1 MTGLNKTGFFSHL
14 TYSLVAVFLIIG
26 GYLQMANAAPAL
38 VETPSLKDAVA
49 AKSLPA
55 VAQRLPSVPRVID
68 LSKSKR
74 TPGKHGG
81 SLKMLMGKQKD
92 IRMMTVYG
100 YARLVVYNQ
109 DLGLTAD
116 ILENFEVVD
125 NRIFTLHLRPGHK
138 WSDGHPFTSEDFR
151 YFWEDVAT
159 DDDLSRGTMNKNL
172 MANSKPPRFE
182 VIDETTVR
190 YTWDDPN
197 PEFLPALAGSRPL
210 YIYRPAHYLKP
221 FHAKYGDI
229 EKLNA
234 HAKTVGSR
242 NWAAVHRRISRQYRP
257 ENPKLPSL
265 QPWYNSTKP
274 PSDRFTFVRNPFFH
288 RIDTIGQQL
297 PYIDKV
303 LIDLGSAKIIPTKTG
318 AGEAD
323 LQARYLRFDNYT
335 FLKQGEKRHNY
346 KVHLWRKANG
356 AQIALFPNLNAEDK
370 IWGPLLRDVRFRRA
384 LSLAIDRH
392 EINQVIYYGLAN
404 ESANTILPGFPLY
417 KSEYQNAWASFDIKA
432 ANKLLD
438 EIGMTKRNDKN
449 IRLLPDGQPAELV
462 VETAGE
468 DTEQTDV
475 LELIR
480 DSWAKIGISLFT
492 RASQR
497 DVFRA
502 RIHAGQTLMS
512 VWSGIENAIANPNM
526 SPTEF
531 APTSGEQLQ
540 WPLWGKHVQSGGKAG
555 QAITDASAQKLL
567 DLYRSWRT
575 ADSEK
580 DRTIIWH
587 KILKISAEQVFSIG
601 IVNSTK
607 QPVVVSNNLK
617 NVPAKSIYNWEPGAY
632 FGYQMMDTF
641 WMEEA
646 AQ

>member
-1 MTGLNKTGFFSHL
+1 MTRLTKTNFQTFFLSVAVALFIGLNVLATN
-14 TYSLVAVFLIIG
+14 AVSS
-26 GYLQMANAAPAL
+26 PAL
-38 VETPSLKDAVA
+38 IETPSLEAAVA
-49 AKSLPA
+49 AKTLPA
-55 VAQRLPSVPRVID
+55 VGERLPQNPRVID
-68 LSKSKR
+68 LALSKR
-74 TPGKHGG
+74 VPGKHGG
-81 SLKMLMGKQKD
+81 SIKMLMGKQKD

-100 YARLVVYNQ
+100 YARLVIYNAE
-109 DLGLTAD
+109 LGLSPD
-116 ILENFEVVD
+116 ILESFEVED

-138 WSDGHPFTSEDFR
+138 WSDGHPFTTEDFR

-159 DDDLSRGTMNKNL
+159 NEALSRGTMHKNL
-172 MANSKPPRFE
+172 LANNKPPRFE
-182 VIDETTVR
+182 VLDETTVR
-190 YTWDDPN
+190 YTWDAPN

-221 FHAKYGDI
+221 FHEKYGDV
-229 EKLNA
+229 EKLNVA
-234 HAKTVGSR
+234 AKTKGSR
-242 NWAAVHRRISRQYRP
+242 NWASVHRRISRQYRP

-274 PSDRFTFVRNPFFH
+274 PSDRFTFVRNPFYH

-297 PYIDKV
+297 PYLDKV
-303 LIDLGSAKIIPTKTG
+303 IIDLGSPRIIPTKTG

-370 IWGPLLRDVRFRRA
+370 TWGPLLRDVRFRRA

-417 KSEYQNAWASFDIKA
+417 RSEYQHAWTAFDIKA

-438 EIGMTKRNDKN
+438 DIGLTKRNDKN
-449 IRLLPDGQPAELV
+449 IRLLPDGQVAELI

-468 DTEQTDV
+468 ETEQTDV

-526 SPTEF
+526 SPTEI

-540 WPLWGKHVQSGGKAG
+540 WPLWGKYVQSGGKSG
-555 QAITDASAQKLL
+555 QPISDPEAQMLL
-567 DLYRSWRT
+567 DLYRSWRVAT
-575 ADSEK
+575 TEK
-580 DRTIIWH
+580 ERTEIWH
-587 KILKISAEQVFSIG
+587 KMLKISAEQVFSIG
-601 IVNSTK
+601 IVNRTQ
-607 QPVVVSNNLK
+607 QPVVVANSLH
-617 NVPAKSIYNWEPGAY
+617 NVPADGIYNWEPGAY
-632 FGYQMMDTF
+632 FGHYMMDTF
-641 WMEEA
+641 WVEEKA
-646 AQ
+646 K

>member
-1 MTGLNKTGFFSHL
+1 MNQIVKTCLRSLFLCTLVATFIGFTGLFP
-14 TYSLVAVFLIIG
+14 VE
-26 GYLQMANAAPAL
+26 AAPSL
-38 VETPSLKDAVA
+38 VETPSLQEAVTA
-49 AKSLPA
+49 GSLPP
-55 VAQRLPSVPRVID
+55 VAQRLPQVPRVID
-68 LSKSKR
+68 LAKSKR
-74 TPGKHGG
+74 SPGKHGG
-81 SLKMLMGKQKD
+81 SMKMLMGKQKD

-100 YARLVVYNQ
+100 YARLVIYGD
-109 DLGLTAD
+109 DLNMSPD
-116 ILENFEVVD
+116 ILESFEVED

-151 YFWEDVAT
+151 YFWEDVANSEE
-159 DDDLSRGTMNKNL
+159 LSRGTLNKNL
-172 MANSKPPRFE
+172 MANKKPPRFE

-190 YTWDDPN
+190 YSWDDPN

-221 FHAKYGDI
+221 FHAKYADVN
-229 EKLNA
+229 KLNA
-234 HAKTVGSR
+234 DAKAKGSR
-242 NWAAVHRRISRQYRP
+242 NWASVHRRISRQYRP
-257 ENPKLPSL
+257 ENPDLPSL

-274 PSDRFTFVRNPFFH
+274 PSDRFTFVRNPYYH

-297 PYIDKV
+297 PYLDKV
-303 LIDLGSAKIIPTKTG
+303 IIDLGSAKIIPTKTG

-335 FLKQGEKRHNY
+335 FLKQGEKRHGY

-356 AQIALFPNLNAEDK
+356 AQIALFPNLNAENK
-370 IWGPLLRDVRFRRA
+370 TWGTLLRDVRFRRA

-417 KSEYQNAWASFDIKA
+417 KPEYQNAWTAFDIKA
-432 ANKLLD
+432 ANRLLD
-438 EIGMTKRNDKN
+438 DIGLIKRNDKN
-449 IRLLPDGQPAELV
+449 IRLLPNGQPAELI

-502 RIHAGQTLMS
+502 RIHAGKTLMS

-540 WPLWGKHVQSGGKAG
+540 WPLWGKYTQTGGKAG
-555 QAITDASAQKLL
+555 QAITDPKATELL
-567 DLYRSWRT
+567 QLYQSWRIAT
-575 ADSEK
+575 NEEK
-580 DRTIIWH
+580 RTEIWH
-587 KILKISAEQVFSIG
+587 AILKISADQVYSIG
-601 IVNSTK
+601 IVNSTQ
-607 QPVVVSNNLK
+607 QPVVVGKTLK
-617 NVPAKSIYNWEPGAY
+617 NVPADGIYNWEPGAY
-632 FGYQMMDTF
+632 FGHYMMDTF
-641 WMEEA
+641 WIEGA
-646 AQ
+646 AK